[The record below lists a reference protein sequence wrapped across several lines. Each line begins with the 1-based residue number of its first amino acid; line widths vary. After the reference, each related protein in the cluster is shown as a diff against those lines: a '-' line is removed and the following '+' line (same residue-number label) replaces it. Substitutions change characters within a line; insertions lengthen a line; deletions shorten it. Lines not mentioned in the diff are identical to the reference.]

1 MKKKK
6 HIEITFRR
14 DFFPASLAGLVA
26 STAVRV
32 ASTAALLASLAT
44 SLASLAIFSNN
55 EPWLF
60 CAGRDA
66 PPKLPVR
73 LKTLLMLMVRVGVGV
88 GVPDPVPL
96 PLSIEASGVRTVLL
110 DLKREVVEPLPML

>member
-1 MKKKK
+1 M
-6 HIEITFRR
+6 
-14 DFFPASLAGLVA
+14 
-26 STAVRV
+26 RV

-60 CAGRDA
+60 CPGRDA

-110 DLKREVVEPLPML
+110 DLKREVVEPLPMLWEVSRS